1 MSRALL
7 ILNNDITRQRAINWV
22 QKAPAGTRVEFKEAK
37 RSTEQNDK
45 MHAMLTEVASQCL
58 WHGLKLNVP
67 DWKLV
72 FLDGLKKESRVVPNW
87 EGNGLL
93 SLGRHTSDLGV
104 KEMTDMIELIYAYG
118 AEHGVTFNDQRSAA

>member
-7 ILNNDITRQRAINWV
+7 ILTNDVIRQRAINWV
-22 QKAPAGTRVEFKEAK
+22 QKAPVGTRVEFKEAK

-45 MHAMLTEVASQCL
+45 MHAMITEVASQCL
-58 WHGLKLNVP
+58 WHGLKLSVD

-72 FLDGLKKESRVVPNW
+72 FLDGLKRETRVVPNW

-93 SLGRHTSDLGV
+93 SLGRRTSDLSV

-118 AEHGVTFNDQRSAA
+118 AQHGVMFYEKAA